1 MLLGDIPSEEDY
13 EIVQANLKFHKPI
26 STEAKDVISWMLTVK
41 SEDRPTPE
49 QILSHP
55 WTRGP
60 PNSHHTHSLPSSPKI
75 TKTSSL
81 PSTPINT
88 PGSSPALPPL
98 EPKHLPSPVS
108 HHGLLSLRTI
118 ESPRKFKAPS
128 DSTTS
133 KETGSKPNKLY
144 SRQISFQSRL
154 QCLIHFLSLFCHHR
168 CFVFVIRCLFL
179 ADIDVYSN

>member
-1 MLLGDIPSEEDY
+1 MLLGDIPFEEDY

-41 SEDRPTPE
+41 PEDRPTPE
-49 QILSHP
+49 QILSQEAHQILIILTSCP
-55 WTRGP
+55 HLPRSP
-60 PNSHHTHSLPSSPKI
+60 RPVLYLLRQSIHHA
-75 TKTSSL
+75 
-81 PSTPINT
+81 
-88 PGSSPALPPL
+88 GSSPALPPL
-98 EPKHLPSPVS
+98 EPKHSPSPVS
-108 HHGLLSLRTI
+108 HHGLLSLRTT

-128 DSTTS
+128 DSTTTS

-154 QCLIHFLSLFCHHR
+154 QCLIHFLSLFCHHH
-168 CFVFVIRCLFL
+168 CFVFVIRCLSL